1 MSVKKAACS
10 RALRQAER
18 FTGKV
23 PAVIMEVRGWSE
35 KLATDSEA
43 AVRAGSQPVPWYPRS
58 LRSFTRQVAQQR
70 CTVQVKA
77 DRHVRDVAFAVLQA
91 DSVAALREAEIFDTY
106 CADCEPVSYL
116 TGAPVV
122 QRKGFR
128 PLSRLLKG
136 WKRGR

>member
-1 MSVKKAACS
+1 
-10 RALRQAER
+10 
-18 FTGKV
+18 
-23 PAVIMEVRGWSE
+23 MEVRGWSE

-43 AVRAGSQPVPWYPRS
+43 AVRAGSQPMLWHPRS
-58 LRSFTRQVAQQR
+58 FRSFTGRVAQQR
-70 CTVQVKA
+70 CTAQVKA
-77 DRHVRDVAFAVLQA
+77 DRHVRDVAFVVLQA
-91 DSVAALREAEIFDTY
+91 DSVAALREAELFDTY

>member
-1 MSVKKAACS
+1 
-10 RALRQAER
+10 
-18 FTGKV
+18 
-23 PAVIMEVRGWSE
+23 MELRGWSE

-43 AVRAGSQPVPWYPRS
+43 AVRAGSQPLLWHPRS
-58 LRSFTRQVAQQR
+58 GQVQGVAQQH
-70 CTVQVKA
+70 CTAQVKA
-77 DRHVRDVAFAVLQA
+77 DRYVRDVAFVVLQA
-91 DSVAALREAEIFDTY
+91 DSVAALREAEVFNTY

-136 WKRGR
+136 WKRDR